1 MRYTHERNAQ
11 VDCVSLSNKKI
22 KTMKLHLHKTLI
34 LAITA
39 SSAVYAETTYGNSV
53 VYEAGTQLI
62 QETLN
67 VSNTSYD
74 GGAASTVRYKKD
86 VTATD
91 CQFKSPASSSGTMY
105 FDANATFTNC
115 VFTTGNG
122 GGSINFLSQAYGK
135 KLALKGGNKFYSYD
149 TQGINILSG
158 TNTTATAEGNNEFY
172 GATNVNKLKVISGTQ
187 KFENKMTDSA
197 QTMSFS
203 NIGFAENANDT
214 AAIEVSAD
222 QGQVFFRDNCEISSL
237 DMANSKLRVWDTLV
251 VRNSVTF
258 GEGVTFDWGR
268 TDSEY
273 KFVDGQFTKVE
284 TYTPATLVLEIDSI
298 AELMDQTMP
307 LTLDGEGNAP
317 MLSVDDGVDMSNAKV
332 GLYFT
337 ENALA
342 EMAEMEAKG
351 SNITLNLDKVT
362 NVNGLELELAVDES
376 TGKTVEEVF
385 GTTSFTTKEYNT
397 GNNNITLGE
406 NVPEP
411 TTATL
416 SLLAL
421 AALAGRRRRK

>member
-1 MRYTHERNAQ
+1 MKFNLTK
-11 VDCVSLSNKKI
+11 SL
-22 KTMKLHLHKTLI
+22 
-34 LAITA
+34 LAA
-39 SSAVYAETTYGNSV
+39 LLMSSAVYAETTYGNSV

-122 GGSINFLSQAYGK
+122 GGSINFLSQASGK

-203 NIGFAENANDT
+203 NIGFAENADDT

-222 QGQVFFRDNCEISSL
+222 RGQVFFRDNCEISSL
-237 DMANSKLRVWDTLV
+237 DMANSTLRVWDTLV

-298 AELMDQTMP
+298 YELVDQPDALM
-307 LTLDGEGNAP
+307 TLAGDADS
-317 MLSVDDGVDMSNAKV
+317 MLNVADGVDMSDV
-332 GLYFT
+332 EVQLLFT

-342 EMAEMEAKG
+342 ELSAIEG
-351 SNITLNLDKVT
+351 PVTLNLDKVT
-362 NVNGLELELAVDES
+362 NLENIELSLAVEES
-376 TGKTVEEVF
+376 LGMSAEEVF
-385 GTTSFTTKEYNT
+385 GTTSVTTGAAGSAENQFT
-397 GNNNITLGE
+397 IT
-406 NVPEP
+406 VPEP

-421 AALAGRRRRK
+421 ASLAMRRRRK